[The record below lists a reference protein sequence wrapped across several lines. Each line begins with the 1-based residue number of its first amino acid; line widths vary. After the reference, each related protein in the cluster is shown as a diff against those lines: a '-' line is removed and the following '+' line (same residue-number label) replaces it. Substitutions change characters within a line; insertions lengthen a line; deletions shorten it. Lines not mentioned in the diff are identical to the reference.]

1 MDFKPGDVVQL
12 KSGGETMTVE
22 EVGDDY
28 VSCVWFNAK
37 KSNETASRQSS
48 SKPCPIPSPNSHEHR
63 LSRTARHPSTRRRLC
78 HAR

>member
-1 MDFKPGDVVQL
+1 MEFKPGDVVQL

-37 KSNETASRQSS
+37 KIERDSFS
-48 SKPCPIPSPNSHEHR
+48 PIVLKTLPDSFAEFS
-63 LSRTARHPSTRRRLC
+63 
-78 HAR
+78 